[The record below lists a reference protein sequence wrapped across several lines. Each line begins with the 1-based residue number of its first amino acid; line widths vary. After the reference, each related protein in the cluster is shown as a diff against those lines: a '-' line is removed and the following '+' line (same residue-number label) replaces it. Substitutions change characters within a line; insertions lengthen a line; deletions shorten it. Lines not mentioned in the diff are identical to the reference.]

1 MRGKQEL
8 QLFLWNWCGLLQI
21 AFVQWYLWRTDHYS
35 FEVKFCET
43 EPNEDCSCPLVSWR
57 PSLLEVI
64 TPTCPVSK
72 SLFHPDVRTA
82 QDPTNSTL
90 MCITQHPSTQ
100 PGNVRFQ
107 RPWNAFAVWSRW
119 WKSWAMWRVDAYGA
133 VPGCWGA
140 MYGSK
145 EMCMKVVSW
154 HDLGKLCD
162 KLPSSFFAMANLGTS
177 PPKPLRPRPMPVKR
191 PGPWGLWGDNHRLER
206 SNVKHCNVATI
217 SFWHLYLKVW
227 APGTIFRGV
236 GLKGWLKG
244 ERRWLQT
251 FGVFDVYMIYDIC
264 VLFLLLKDDRF
275 VCKI

>member
-57 PSLLEVI
+57 PSLLEV
-64 TPTCPVSK
+64 TPPTCPVSK

-82 QDPTNSTL
+82 QDPTSSTL

-133 VPGCWGA
+133 VPGCYGA

-154 HDLGKLCD
+154 HDFGKLCD
-162 KLPSSFFAMANLGTS
+162 KLASSFFAMANLGTS
-177 PPKPLRPRPMPVKR
+177 PPTPLAGQPNARETARSLRSLGRQPQTGKVQCQALQCGDHQLLASLLEG
-191 PGPWGLWGDNHRLER
+191 PGSRDY
-206 SNVKHCNVATI
+206 
-217 SFWHLYLKVW
+217 FW
-227 APGTIFRGV
+227 GV

-244 ERRWLQT
+244 SDFKRLVSLMYIWYICIISFVESPS
-251 FGVFDVYMIYDIC
+251 IC
-264 VLFLLLKDDRF
+264 V
-275 VCKI
+275 